1 MENNKKDV
9 KKVVKGKVNVK
20 KKNDLAK
27 VKDVFIAEDASK
39 VKSYIL
45 FDIVIPEAKKILS
58 EIVNTSLDMILYGE
72 RRENR
77 RKSGGTNSSYVSYR
91 NYSDDKSRIS
101 SRHNDYDF
109 DELLFADKEDADDV
123 LDALCE
129 IIGTYGYASVSDL
142 YDLCGRT
149 CDYTAASY
157 GWRNLSS
164 ASVVRLPGGDYRL
177 KLPKVRVIDQ

>member
-77 RKSGGTNSSYVSYR
+77 RKSG
-91 NYSDDKSRIS
+91 
-101 SRHNDYDF
+101 
-109 DELLFADKEDADDV
+109 
-123 LDALCE
+123 E
-129 IIGTYGYASVSDL
+129 I
-142 YDLCGRT
+142 GR
-149 CDYTAASY
+149 AH
-157 GWRNLSS
+157 
-164 ASVVRLPGGDYRL
+164 V
-177 KLPKVRVIDQ
+177 

>member
-109 DELLFADKEDADDV
+109 DELLFADKEDADDE
-123 LDALCE
+123 LD
-129 IIGTYGYASVSDL
+129 
-142 YDLCGRT
+142 
-149 CDYTAASY
+149 
-157 GWRNLSS
+157 
-164 ASVVRLPGGDYRL
+164 VRLSVHMATQACLICMIYVVVLVIIRLLHMDGG
-177 KLPKVRVIDQ
+177 I